1 MKIHLTFGQG
11 LDSARWSD
19 KDSDKASLGYQK
31 LGLKGM
37 QSFLEHKLGIPGKE
51 PNPAV
56 RIAQYQRKLREY
68 YKKNPGAWGNE
79 SFKAD
84 AWSTAK
90 QLLAWRDELIEG
102 GWNNKDYTEGVSERL
117 DVLAGTEKVGPKLSS
132 GSSDRLSEILG
143 TLQEALDKDNTEPW
157 PVKLTLDHPKKLFPP
172 VWQKILDKLSKVIE
186 FDNEPSEDKT
196 SVGDFLKKKEKEK
209 EEEKQ
214 VIQLEGN
221 SQAELARHLVRY
233 LTAAKKSRKLSKIT
247 LLACGDT
254 RVLDGA
260 LHKGG
265 FGAVGNVS
273 PSAGRPSQ
281 ALLTLFFSVM
291 WEPIRV
297 EQLYELIASPYL
309 GIPNKD
315 LIRKAIENAPG
326 VGSEEWIKAWKE
338 ALAGSKNVQVFDE
351 LKEWLENPLVPLV
364 PPEENASA
372 EKRLEHSKQV
382 IERLEEL
389 EKRRKWLYNRLNRRN
404 KKDDL
409 IHPELGTTISA
420 LRSLESVLDEYKQS
434 TENITLIQLT
444 RAIESLIGSGTP
456 PASAEQE
463 VTEFKIATNP
473 GMVESTETLLWFDC
487 VRIKPPRQTR
497 WSKNERQYF
506 ETENVATDTAARRR
520 KLDAYYRKR
529 AFKNTSA
536 RIIFFVPETIDGVET
551 ARATFLNEV
560 DYAFDPKLGEEAKKH
575 IINAESL
582 T

>member
-1 MKIHLTFGQG
+1 
-11 LDSARWSD
+11 
-19 KDSDKASLGYQK
+19 
-31 LGLKGM
+31 
-37 QSFLEHKLGIPGKE
+37 
-51 PNPAV
+51 
-56 RIAQYQRKLREY
+56 
-68 YKKNPGAWGNE
+68 
-79 SFKAD
+79 
-84 AWSTAK
+84 
-90 QLLAWRDELIEG
+90 
-102 GWNNKDYTEGVSERL
+102 
-117 DVLAGTEKVGPKLSS
+117 
-132 GSSDRLSEILG
+132 
-143 TLQEALDKDNTEPW
+143 
-157 PVKLTLDHPKKLFPP
+157 P
-172 VWQKILDKLSKVIE
+172 VWQEILDELPKVVT
-186 FDNEPSEDKT
+186 FGDDPPNMDS
-196 SVGDFLKKKEKEK
+196 SVKEYLDETKE
-209 EEEKQ
+209 

-233 LTAAKKSRKLSKIT
+233 LTAAKNSEKLSSIT

-254 RVLDGA
+254 RVLDGT

-326 VGSEEWIKAWKE
+326 VGSEEWIKAWKKV
-338 ALAGSKNVQVFDE
+338 LADNNAKVFDK
-351 LKEWLENPLVPLV
+351 LQGWLENPLVPLV

-372 EKRLEHSKQV
+372 EQRLEHSKQV

-487 VRIKPPRQTR
+487 VRSDPPRPTR
-497 WSKNERQYF
+497 WSKSERQYF
-506 ETENVATDTAARRR
+506 KTANIVTDTAERRR

-529 AFKNTSA
+529 AFKKIKQ
-536 RIIFFVPETIDGVET
+536 RIIFFIPDTIDGEE
-551 ARATFLNEV
+551 ANRATFLNEV
-560 DYAFDPKLGEEAKKH
+560 DLALGEDKAEKSKLK
-575 IINAESL
+575 AESL
-582 T
+582 ITDAKEDKVKWELADQHLTHTRIREWSYDTGILDAANTDAKITPRLFTIKNLNIGDDYRFSYSQLSNLLRCPMRWVIENYLALRDYVPVQLGDQSVKGKLAHDILEELVRDRESWDPEEARKLSGERFDERVKERGGALNNKENEIERKNLRR